1 MIDTK
6 KAIENFKKYLRV
18 QTEGNYNMITEARA
32 AAMDAGLTMEEY
44 KDVIHNYSTYR
55 SLYDSSKK
63 ANNEP

>member
-44 KDVIHNYSTYR
+44 KDIIHNYYTYK
-55 SLYDSSKK
+55 SLYES
-63 ANNEP
+63 NNES